1 MPRPV
6 PPGMT
11 VSPPL
16 ADVARLAPPGRSPSE
31 GPRAVV
37 GDWVVELA
45 RPEDDPAIRR
55 LVASNPVPGRITLGF
70 EREPSYFAGCRAM
83 GPFAQVAVARHR
95 ETGAVGAVACRAVR
109 LRFVNGSEQPVG
121 YLSQLRVDRP
131 YRGRWLGTA
140 VLRALPLLHAD
151 GRTEGYLA
159 TITDGNEEARGLLVG
174 RARRGLPAFRPVARL
189 HTLALHVRQ
198 ARHTGAG
205 PLWRRA
211 GAGAAGPEIVPGT
224 AEDTGAVVSFLR
236 REGRRRQFFPALTE
250 ADLGSGGAAVGP
262 EPGDVVIARRG
273 GQIAGA
279 GALWDQGTLKQTV
292 VRGYGGALR
301 WLRPAYN
308 LGARLLGAPAAPL
321 PAPGSPLRSAYA
333 CFLAVAQDDPLV
345 CRAVLRSLLSLAAA
359 RGLAYVLLGLAE
371 GDPLLD
377 VGRRFPHVAYG
388 STLYTVRPAQ
398 DEGSSEATLREG
410 PPGAERL
417 DGLDELDRIDER
429 PAQVEIATL

>member
-1 MPRPV
+1 
-6 PPGMT
+6 
-11 VSPPL
+11 
-16 ADVARLAPPGRSPSE
+16 
-31 GPRAVV
+31 
-37 GDWVVELA
+37 
-45 RPEDDPAIRR
+45 
-55 LVASNPVPGRITLGF
+55 
-70 EREPSYFAGCRAM
+70 M

-95 ETGAVGAVACRAVR
+95 ESGVIGAMACRAVR
-109 LRFVNGSEQPVG
+109 PRFVNGSERPVG

-131 YRGRWLGTA
+131 YRGRLLGAA

-151 GRTEGYLA
+151 GRTQGYLA
-159 TITDGNEEARGLLVG
+159 TITDGNEEARGLLVR
-174 RARRGLPAFRPVARL
+174 RARPGLPTFRPLARL

-198 ARHTGAG
+198 ERRARGGGGGGAG
-205 PLWRRA
+205 PA
-211 GAGAAGPEIVPGT
+211 PELEIGRGT
-224 AEDTGAVVSFLR
+224 AEDVGAVVSFLR

-250 ADLGSGGAAVGP
+250 ADFGPGGAAVGP

-279 GALWDQGTLKQTV
+279 GALWDQGALKQTV
-292 VRGYGGALR
+292 VRGYAGALR

-333 CFLAVAQDDPLV
+333 CFLAVAEDDPLV

-359 RGLAYVLLGLAE
+359 RGQAYVLLGLAE

-388 STLYTVRPAQ
+388 STLYTVRPAL
-398 DEGSSEATLREG
+398 DEGSSGATLCEG

-417 DGLDELDRIDER
+417 VGLDELDRDELDRDELDRIDGR